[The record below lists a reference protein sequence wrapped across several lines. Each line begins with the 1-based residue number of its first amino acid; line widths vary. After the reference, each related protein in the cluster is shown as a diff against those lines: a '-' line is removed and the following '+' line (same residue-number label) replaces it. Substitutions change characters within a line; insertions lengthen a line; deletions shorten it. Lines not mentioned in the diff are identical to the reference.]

1 MLFSTSF
8 LRLSSLSL
16 LLACLLSVT
25 DSIQNRLKMD
35 KNEHQISPTTQY
47 NLQTDLTHLFFT
59 YVPYHVSFLIM
70 MTEKRM
76 FWEDI
81 QRMTTRQT
89 IVCVTLWNL

>member
-1 MLFSTSF
+1 MG
-8 LRLSSLSL
+8 
-16 LLACLLSVT
+16 LSVT

-59 YVPYHVSFLIM
+59 YVPFHVSFLIM